1 MSRFTK
7 NLFSIASLVAAG
19 VMLFVAVSLI
29 KKNSPKEQSSEVRH
43 MPPTAPNSSASLV
56 SLNTAD
62 KDAVASK
69 NSSNKSTSPTVTNYI
84 GGVGLV
90 EPVNEAISIG
100 SQLPGI
106 VEQLLVKPGDQVSTG
121 DVLLQ
126 LDRRS
131 AAADLAVA
139 RAELLAQES
148 RLQELLAQIPIQQAR
163 FAAAKALLDQNAA
176 TESNAKREYERAI
189 SIRNSNALS
198 EEEIDARKLNW
209 ETAKGRSLEA
219 MARVAE
225 AQSNLNLLAGE
236 PVAAS
241 IEVQKAAIELARA
254 NREKAQNHYDLLSI
268 VAQKD
273 GVILSVKIRVGE
285 FVPAA
290 VLSSPFITLGVIDPL
305 HLRVDIDESEI
316 PRFHPGARAFASLR
330 GQPEIKVPIE
340 YVRTEPLVIPK
351 RSLTGTV
358 SERVDTRVLQVI
370 YSADPKTLNA
380 SVGQQVDVYIE
391 ETKHN

>member
-1 MSRFTK
+1 
-7 NLFSIASLVAAG
+7 
-19 VMLFVAVSLI
+19 
-29 KKNSPKEQSSEVRH
+29 
-43 MPPTAPNSSASLV
+43 MPPTAPNASTNLV

-62 KDAVASK
+62 KESVASK
-69 NSSNKSTSPTVTNYI
+69 TGSSKSASPTVTNYI

-106 VEQLLVKPGDQVSTG
+106 VEQIMVQPGDKVRAG
-121 DVLLQ
+121 DVLLR

-131 AAADLAVA
+131 AAADLGVA
-139 RAELLAQES
+139 KAELLAQES
-148 RLQELLAQIPIQQAR
+148 RLQELLAQISIQQAR
-163 FAAAKALLDQNAA
+163 LAAAKALLDQNTA

-236 PVAAS
+236 PIAAS

-254 NREKAQNHYDLLSI
+254 NREKAQNHYDLLTI
-268 VAQKD
+268 VAPKD
-273 GVILSVKIRVGE
+273 AVILSVKIRVGE

-316 PRFHPGARAFASLR
+316 PRFHPGARAYASLR

>member
-7 NLFSIASLVAAG
+7 NLCSIASLVAAG

-29 KKNSPKEQSSEVRH
+29 NKNSPKEQSSEVRH
-43 MPPTAPNSSASLV
+43 MPPTAPNASTNLV

-62 KDAVASK
+62 KESVASK
-69 NSSNKSTSPTVTNYI
+69 TGSSKSASPTVTNYI

-106 VEQLLVKPGDQVSTG
+106 VEQIMVQPGDKVRAG
-121 DVLLQ
+121 DVLLR

-131 AAADLAVA
+131 AAADLGVA
-139 RAELLAQES
+139 KAELLAQES
-148 RLQELLAQIPIQQAR
+148 RLQELLAQISIQQAR
-163 FAAAKALLDQNAA
+163 LAAAKALLDQNTA

-236 PVAAS
+236 PIAAS

-254 NREKAQNHYDLLSI
+254 NREKAQNHYDLLTI
-268 VAQKD
+268 VAPKD
-273 GVILSVKIRVGE
+273 AVILSVKIRVGE

-316 PRFHPGARAFASLR
+316 PRFHPGARAYASLR

>member
-19 VMLFVAVSLI
+19 VMLFVAISLI

-43 MPPTAPNSSASLV
+43 MPPTAPNSSGSLV

-62 KDAVASK
+62 KDSVASK
-69 NSSNKSTSPTVTNYI
+69 TGSSQSGSSSVTNYI

-106 VEQLLVKPGDQVSTG
+106 VEQILVQPGDTVKAG
-121 DVLLQ
+121 DVLLR

-139 RAELLAQES
+139 KAELLAQES
-148 RLQELLAQIPIQQAR
+148 RLQELLAQISIQQAR
-163 FAAAKALLDQNAA
+163 LAAAKALLDQNTAI
-176 TESNAKREYERAI
+176 ESNAKREYERAI

-236 PVAAS
+236 PIAAS
-241 IEVQKAAIELARA
+241 IEVQNAAIELARA

-268 VAQKD
+268 VAPKD

-316 PRFHPGARAFASLR
+316 PRFHSGARAYASLR
-330 GQPEIKVPIE
+330 GQPEVKVPIE

-370 YSADPKTLNA
+370 YSADPKILNA

>member
-1 MSRFTK
+1 MNRFTK

-62 KDAVASK
+62 KESVASK
-69 NSSNKSTSPTVTNYI
+69 TGSNKSASSSVTNYI

-106 VEQLLVKPGDQVSTG
+106 VEQLLVKPGDNVSAG

-163 FAAAKALLDQNAA
+163 FDAAKALLDQNAA

-219 MARVAE
+219 LARVAE

-236 PVAAS
+236 PIAAS

-268 VAQKD
+268 VAPKN

-330 GQPEIKVPIE
+330 GQPEIKVPID

-380 SVGQQVDVYIE
+380 SVGQQIDVYIE

>member
-43 MPPTAPNSSASLV
+43 MPPTAPNSSTNLV
-56 SLNTAD
+56 RLNTAD
-62 KDAVASK
+62 KESVASK
-69 NSSNKSTSPTVTNYI
+69 TGSSKSASPTVTNYI

-106 VEQLLVKPGDQVSTG
+106 VEQIMVQPGDKVRAG
-121 DVLLQ
+121 DVLLR

-131 AAADLAVA
+131 AAADLGVA
-139 RAELLAQES
+139 KAELLAQES
-148 RLQELLAQIPIQQAR
+148 RLQELVAQISIQQAR
-163 FAAAKALLDQNAA
+163 LAAAKALLDQNTA

-236 PVAAS
+236 PIAAS

-254 NREKAQNHYDLLSI
+254 NREKAQNHYDLLTI
-268 VAQKD
+268 VAPKD
-273 GVILSVKIRVGE
+273 AVILSVKIRVGE

-316 PRFHPGARAFASLR
+316 PRFHPGARAYASLR

>member
-1 MSRFTK
+1 
-7 NLFSIASLVAAG
+7 
-19 VMLFVAVSLI
+19 MLFVAISLI

-56 SLNTAD
+56 RLNTAD
-62 KDAVASK
+62 KESLASK
-69 NSSNKSTSPTVTNYI
+69 NSSNKSASPTVTNYI

-106 VEQLLVKPGDQVSTG
+106 VEQLLVKPGDKVSAG

-131 AAADLAVA
+131 AAADLTVA

-176 TESNAKREYERAI
+176 TESNAKREYERAT

-236 PVAAS
+236 PIAAS

-254 NREKAQNHYDLLSI
+254 NREKAQNLYDLLSI
-268 VAQKD
+268 VAPKD

-316 PRFHPGARAFASLR
+316 PRFHPGSRAFASLR
-330 GQPEIKVPIE
+330 GQPDIKVPIE

>member
-1 MSRFTK
+1 
-7 NLFSIASLVAAG
+7 
-19 VMLFVAVSLI
+19 MLFVAVSLI

>member
-1 MSRFTK
+1 
-7 NLFSIASLVAAG
+7 
-19 VMLFVAVSLI
+19 MLFVAISLI

-62 KDAVASK
+62 KDSVASK
-69 NSSNKSTSPTVTNYI
+69 TGPNKSASSSVTNYI

-106 VEQLLVKPGDQVSTG
+106 VEQLLVKPGDNVSAG

-163 FAAAKALLDQNAA
+163 FDAAKALLDQNAA

-219 MARVAE
+219 LARVAE

-236 PVAAS
+236 PIAAS

-268 VAQKD
+268 VAPKN

-330 GQPEIKVPIE
+330 GQPEIKVPID

-380 SVGQQVDVYIE
+380 SVGQQIDVYIE

>member
-43 MPPTAPNSSASLV
+43 MPPTAPNASTNLV
-56 SLNTAD
+56 SLNTSD
-62 KDAVASK
+62 KESVASK
-69 NSSNKSTSPTVTNYI
+69 TGSSKSASPTVTNYI

-106 VEQLLVKPGDQVSTG
+106 VEQIMVQPGDKVRAG
-121 DVLLQ
+121 DVLLR

-131 AAADLAVA
+131 AAADLGVA
-139 RAELLAQES
+139 KAELLAQES
-148 RLQELLAQIPIQQAR
+148 RLQELLAQISIQQAR
-163 FAAAKALLDQNAA
+163 LAAAKALLDQNTA

-236 PVAAS
+236 PIAAS

-254 NREKAQNHYDLLSI
+254 NREKAQNHYDLLTI
-268 VAQKD
+268 VAPKD
-273 GVILSVKIRVGE
+273 AVILSVKIRVGE

-316 PRFHPGARAFASLR
+316 PRFHPGARAYASLR

>member
-43 MPPTAPNSSASLV
+43 MPPTAPNSSTNLV

-62 KDAVASK
+62 KESVASK
-69 NSSNKSTSPTVTNYI
+69 TGSSKSASPTVTNYI

-106 VEQLLVKPGDQVSTG
+106 VEQIMVQPGDKVRAG
-121 DVLLQ
+121 DVLLR

-131 AAADLAVA
+131 AAADLGVA
-139 RAELLAQES
+139 KAELLAQES
-148 RLQELLAQIPIQQAR
+148 RLQELVAQISIQQAR
-163 FAAAKALLDQNAA
+163 LAAAKALLDQNTA

-236 PVAAS
+236 PIAAS

-254 NREKAQNHYDLLSI
+254 NREKAQNHYDLLTI
-268 VAQKD
+268 VAPKD
-273 GVILSVKIRVGE
+273 AVILSVKIRVGE

-316 PRFHPGARAFASLR
+316 PRFHPGARAYASLR

-370 YSADPKTLNA
+370 YSVDPKTLNA

>member
-1 MSRFTK
+1 
-7 NLFSIASLVAAG
+7 
-19 VMLFVAVSLI
+19 MLFVAVSLI

-43 MPPTAPNSSASLV
+43 MPPTAPTLSTNLV

-62 KDAVASK
+62 KESVASK
-69 NSSNKSTSPTVTNYI
+69 TGSSKSASPTVTNYI

-106 VEQLLVKPGDQVSTG
+106 VEQIMVQPGDKVRAG
-121 DVLLQ
+121 DVLLR

-131 AAADLAVA
+131 AAADLGVA
-139 RAELLAQES
+139 KAELLAQES
-148 RLQELLAQIPIQQAR
+148 RLQELLAQISIQQAR
-163 FAAAKALLDQNAA
+163 LAAAKALLDQNTA

-236 PVAAS
+236 PIAAS

-254 NREKAQNHYDLLSI
+254 NREKAQNHYDLLTI
-268 VAQKD
+268 VAPKD
-273 GVILSVKIRVGE
+273 AVILSVKIRVGE

-316 PRFHPGARAFASLR
+316 PRFHPGARAYASLR

-370 YSADPKTLNA
+370 YSVDPKTLNA

>member
-1 MSRFTK
+1 
-7 NLFSIASLVAAG
+7 VAAG

-62 KDAVASK
+62 KESVASK
-69 NSSNKSTSPTVTNYI
+69 TGSNKSASSSVTNYI

-106 VEQLLVKPGDQVSTG
+106 VEQLLVKPGDNVSAG

-163 FAAAKALLDQNAA
+163 FDAAKALLDQNAA

-219 MARVAE
+219 LARVAE

-236 PVAAS
+236 PIAAS

-268 VAQKD
+268 VAPKN

-330 GQPEIKVPIE
+330 GQPEIKVPID

-380 SVGQQVDVYIE
+380 SVGQQIDVYIE

>member
-1 MSRFTK
+1 VSRFTK

-19 VMLFVAVSLI
+19 VMLFVAISLI

-56 SLNTAD
+56 RLNTAD
-62 KDAVASK
+62 KESAATK
-69 NSSNKSTSPTVTNYI
+69 NSLNKSASPTVTNYI

-106 VEQLLVKPGDQVSTG
+106 VEQLLVKPGDQVSAG

-236 PVAAS
+236 PIAAS

-254 NREKAQNHYDLLSI
+254 NREKAQNLYDLLSI
-268 VAQKD
+268 VAPKD

-316 PRFHPGARAFASLR
+316 PRFHPGARAYASLR

-370 YSADPKTLNA
+370 YSADPKALNA

>member
-1 MSRFTK
+1 VNRFTK

-62 KDAVASK
+62 KESVASK
-69 NSSNKSTSPTVTNYI
+69 TGSNKSASSSVTNYI

-106 VEQLLVKPGDQVSTG
+106 VEQLLVKPGDNVSAG

-163 FAAAKALLDQNAA
+163 FDAAKALLDQNAA

-219 MARVAE
+219 LARVAE

-236 PVAAS
+236 PIAAS

-268 VAQKD
+268 VAPKN

-330 GQPEIKVPIE
+330 GQPEIKVPID

-380 SVGQQVDVYIE
+380 SVGQQIDVYIE

>member
-1 MSRFTK
+1 
-7 NLFSIASLVAAG
+7 
-19 VMLFVAVSLI
+19 MLFVAVSLI

-62 KDAVASK
+62 KESVASK
-69 NSSNKSTSPTVTNYI
+69 TGSNKSASSSVTNYI

-106 VEQLLVKPGDQVSTG
+106 VEQLLVKPGDNVSAG

-163 FAAAKALLDQNAA
+163 FDAAKALLDQNAA

-219 MARVAE
+219 LARVAE

-236 PVAAS
+236 PIAAS

-268 VAQKD
+268 VAPKN

-330 GQPEIKVPIE
+330 GQPEIKVPID

-380 SVGQQVDVYIE
+380 SVGQQIDVYIE

>member
-1 MSRFTK
+1 
-7 NLFSIASLVAAG
+7 
-19 VMLFVAVSLI
+19 
-29 KKNSPKEQSSEVRH
+29 

-56 SLNTAD
+56 SLNTAN
-62 KDAVASK
+62 KESVASK
-69 NSSNKSTSPTVTNYI
+69 TGSNKSASSSVTNYI

-106 VEQLLVKPGDQVSTG
+106 VEQLLVKPGDQVSAG

-268 VAQKD
+268 VAPKN

-330 GQPEIKVPIE
+330 GQPEIKVPID

-380 SVGQQVDVYIE
+380 SVGQQIDVYIE

>member
-43 MPPTAPNSSASLV
+43 MPPTAPNSSTSLV
-56 SLNTAD
+56 RLNIAD
-62 KDAVASK
+62 KDSATSK
-69 NSSNKSTSPTVTNYI
+69 TGSNKSTSHAVTNYI

-106 VEQLLVKPGDQVSTG
+106 VELILVQPGDKVKAG
-121 DVLLQ
+121 DVLMR

-131 AAADLAVA
+131 AAADLGVA
-139 RAELLAQES
+139 KAELLAQES
-148 RLQELLAQIPIQQAR
+148 RLQELLAQISIQQAR
-163 FAAAKALLDQNAA
+163 LAASKALLDQNTA

-209 ETAKGRSLEA
+209 ETARGRSLEA
-219 MARVAE
+219 IARVSE

-236 PVAAS
+236 PIAAS
-241 IEVQKAAIELARA
+241 IEVQKATIELARA

-268 VAQKD
+268 VAPKD

-316 PRFHPGARAFASLR
+316 PRFHPGARAYASLR

-391 ETKHN
+391 ENKQN

>member
-1 MSRFTK
+1 VSRFTK

>member
-1 MSRFTK
+1 VNRFTK

-62 KDAVASK
+62 KESVASK
-69 NSSNKSTSPTVTNYI
+69 TGSNKSASSSVTNYI

-106 VEQLLVKPGDQVSTG
+106 VEQLLVKPGDNVSAG

-163 FAAAKALLDQNAA
+163 FDAAKALLDQNAA

-198 EEEIDARKLNW
+198 EEEIDSRKLNW

-219 MARVAE
+219 LARVAE

-268 VAQKD
+268 VAPKD

-330 GQPEIKVPIE
+330 GQPEIKVPID

-380 SVGQQVDVYIE
+380 SVGQQIDVYIE